1 MNENP
6 VLPLVT
12 HDATHEIMAETQKKS
27 DNGSYLISS
36 NNSMAGLG

>member
-12 HDATHEIMAETQKKS
+12 HDATHEIMAETQKS
-27 DNGSYLISS
+27 LT
-36 NNSMAGLG
+36 MVVT